1 MIRLKVA
8 GAAEMPFSG
17 DAIDRDDKL
26 VLMDDLMFVN
36 EFAQAA
42 NQHGRAIVCVGC
54 FDPTRALRAFVFR
67 LEEPNTV
74 DESAGSLGF
83 CFDCY
88 RALMERVFNDTVWR
102 AAKQPG
108 R

>member
-1 MIRLKVA
+1 MIRLKGAGVA
-8 GAAEMPFSG
+8 VIPFSE

-36 EFAQAA
+36 AFAQAS
-42 NQHGRAIVCVGC
+42 NERGRAIVCVGC

-67 LEEPNTV
+67 LEEPDTV
-74 DESAGSLGF
+74 DASAGSLGF

-88 RALMERVFNDTVWR
+88 RDLMERVFHDAVLR